1 MVQASGRGWLEAL
14 TGMLPLYGE
23 FYRSPRGQ
31 LFWMRDD
38 GMLLWGENSKKW
50 VEVPAHFFVR
60 KSIAPDDLQREDR
73 DAYEAAVEDD
83 PR

>member
-1 MVQASGRGWLEAL
+1 M
-14 TGMLPLYGE
+14 
-23 FYRSPRGQ
+23 
-31 LFWMRDD
+31 
-38 GMLLWGENSKKW
+38 KW
-50 VEVPAHFFVR
+50 IEVPAHFFVR